1 MTLLDQMLSEYLN
14 DLFVN
19 GAPMYL
25 GANALSGLKKFY
37 PTCRR
42 SLHISS
48 VYLKNWQTNL
58 IRDKALPLPADLAKA
73 MAAAA
78 IRRGDE
84 KFGVALLLG
93 LPPWKPKPFSA
104 VPL

>member
-14 DLFVN
+14 DLFVT

-48 VYLKNWQTNL
+48 VYLKNWQNIL
-58 IRDKALPLPADLAKA
+58 IRDQGLA
-73 MAAAA
+73 
-78 IRRGDE
+78 ITGR
-84 KFGVALLLG
+84 LG
-93 LPPWKPKPFSA
+93 
-104 VPL
+104 